1 MKVEYKNKMMTF
13 ETENED
19 EKVFCFLGTKFGDGE
34 NFATFVTE
42 DELEKFNQAD
52 FLENAQDDIDDLM
65 SGRIKDVEHLEAAS
79 TLLEKLMD
87 LSSDIDHISEL
98 NQDRLYKF
106 INSKSMEELKN
117 IFDKL
122 DDFGKW
128 FNKEFDSKIT

>member
-1 MKVEYKNKMMTF
+1 M
-13 ETENED
+13 
-19 EKVFCFLGTKFGDGE
+19 
-34 NFATFVTE
+34 TE

-106 INSKSMEELKN
+106 INSKSMEELKT

>member
-1 MKVEYKNKMMTF
+1 M
-13 ETENED
+13 
-19 EKVFCFLGTKFGDGE
+19 
-34 NFATFVTE
+34 TE

-65 SGRIKDVEHLEAAS
+65 SGRIKDVEHLEAVS

-98 NQDRLYKF
+98 NQERLYKF
-106 INSKSMEELKN
+106 INFKSMEELKT

-122 DDFGKW
+122 DDFRNW
-128 FNKEFDSKIT
+128 FNKEFEA

>member
-1 MKVEYKNKMMTF
+1 M
-13 ETENED
+13 
-19 EKVFCFLGTKFGDGE
+19 
-34 NFATFVTE
+34 TE

-52 FLENAQDDIDDLM
+52 FLDNAQADIDDLM
-65 SGRIKDVEHLEAAS
+65 SGRIKDVEHLEATS
-79 TLLEKLMD
+79 TLLDKLMG

-106 INSKSMEELKN
+106 INSKSMEELKT

-122 DDFGKW
+122 DDFKKW

>member
-1 MKVEYKNKMMTF
+1 M
-13 ETENED
+13 
-19 EKVFCFLGTKFGDGE
+19 
-34 NFATFVTE
+34 TE

-98 NQDRLYKF
+98 NQDRLYRLV
-106 INSKSMEELKN
+106 NSKSMDELKT
-117 IFDKL
+117 IFEKL
-122 DDFGKW
+122 DNFRKW
-128 FNKEFDSKIT
+128 FSSSLNDK